1 LAATRYF
8 HAERTMDFA
17 QPRMT
22 TQPGYDGD
30 ARVTA
35 TPQISTSVIL
45 AAMIICVIA
54 SSGLAP
60 DTPAAPAAH
69 RAAATPAAVRIV
81 DPAFC
86 QNQTWPYID
95 QRCLKRAETPTDQG
109 DAVGKPVAPTQQT
122 VAATGAQTSV
132 AAPADNST
140 QSLDHAQATD
150 RSQAPAAVSQA
161 PPAATDGR
169 QAAIVNPSPYVASDE
184 PATAMPPTPRHH
196 SHYRHHRLF
205 FGFRF

>member
-1 LAATRYF
+1 
-8 HAERTMDFA
+8 MDFA

-60 DTPAAPAAH
+60 DTPAAPAAQ
-69 RAAATPAAVRIV
+69 RADATPAAVRIV

-95 QRCLKRAETPTDQG
+95 QSCLKRAETPTDQG
-109 DAVGKPVAPTQQT
+109 DAAGKPVAPTQQT

-161 PPAATDGR
+161 PPATDGR
-169 QAAIVNPSPYVASDE
+169 QAAIVKASPYVASDE
-184 PATAMPPTPRHH
+184 PAMAMPPTPRHH
-196 SHYRHHRLF
+196 SHYRHHRFF